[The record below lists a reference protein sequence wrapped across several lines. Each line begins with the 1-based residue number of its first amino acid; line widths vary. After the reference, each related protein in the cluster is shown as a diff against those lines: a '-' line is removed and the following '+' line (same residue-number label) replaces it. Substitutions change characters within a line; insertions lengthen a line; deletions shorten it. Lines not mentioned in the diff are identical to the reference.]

1 MRPFPIPAS
10 DFINIPLRNIQGSG
24 ELRIFDLAGNM
35 VLHESNIQSNGDMLK
50 VNVSGL
56 ASGSYIF
63 NLSLDN
69 GNSTSFTVIVNR

>member
-1 MRPFPIPAS
+1 
-10 DFINIPLRNIQGSG
+10 
-24 ELRIFDLAGNM
+24 M
-35 VLHESNIQSNGDMLK
+35 VLHEPNIQSNGEMLK
-50 VNVSGL
+50 VNVSTL